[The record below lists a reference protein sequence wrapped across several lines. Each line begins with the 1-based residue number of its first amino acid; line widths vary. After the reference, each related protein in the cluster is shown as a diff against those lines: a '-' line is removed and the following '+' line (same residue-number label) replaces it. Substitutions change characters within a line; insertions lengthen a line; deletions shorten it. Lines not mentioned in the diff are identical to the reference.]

1 MDAGQAYL
9 SVKKDVNT
17 VERDGF
23 RASLLIAPD
32 ENLTITPRLVYQ
44 SVKMDGWNRIDI
56 YNILA
61 KPFTTTRP
69 KVTLGDRK
77 LFTQINEPFTDKF
90 LLGDLNV
97 RYNFGSVALT
107 SITSYTNRDVDVLRD
122 ATALTASITG
132 GSIGLAEKIYT
143 LNPPLDDASYAQAWT
158 EQLRLSGGS
167 ERPKCL
173 GGAFYAH
180 P

>member
-61 KPFTTTRP
+61 NPFTTPRP
-69 KVTLGDRK
+69 KETLGDRQ
-77 LFTQINEPFTDKF
+77 LFTRIYEPYTDQF
-90 LLGDLNV
+90 LLGDLTFK
-97 RYNFGSVALT
+97 YNFRGILLT
-107 SITSYTNRDVDVLRD
+107 PVTSYPRPDVDVRR
-122 ATALTASITG
+122 ATPSPAGRIS
-132 GSIGLAEKIYT
+132 
-143 LNPPLDDASYAQAWT
+143 
-158 EQLRLSGGS
+158 R
-167 ERPKCL
+167 
-173 GGAFYAH
+173 
-180 P
+180 